1 MSRLTKL
8 TAAGIALAAGLAVVQ
23 PAAATT
29 FTADYSG
36 SLDGSITLDAT
47 AASLLPLLGFDIPAT
62 VDFSATAAGSYS
74 LDPDRFLDGDLTL
87 ELASVSA
94 IAPIQTAYFDSLLAG
109 LGLGSTSAVV
119 AQLDDVFDY
128 SLTGIGTLSDGTG
141 DDEFTID
148 YLSSS
153 NELVVAGFD
162 ATGCLSNV
170 CSITSMANL
179 SLSLNVAAFGTFVDT
194 LAALD
199 LPDEVQ
205 ETVAEVQNALIFA
218 QAVLPSTIGLATG
231 EVSGSL
237 VITPIEVTDAGGP
250 DDYAISLESG
260 EILVAAAG
268 ETLFQETVTE
278 PLAYSTYP
286 SAVSY
291 GGAASTDAVSETDT
305 SSGSESGESWGNGTD
320 AETTS
325 AGSTTETEV
334 QGGNGT
340 AWNAGVSEII
350 EDNGASQSVPEPG
363 VVMGLLSAAGL
374 AWRRRVREG

>member
-205 ETVAEVQNALIFA
+205 E
-218 QAVLPSTIGLATG
+218 
-231 EVSGSL
+231 
-237 VITPIEVTDAGGP
+237 
-250 DDYAISLESG
+250 
-260 EILVAAAG
+260 
-268 ETLFQETVTE
+268 
-278 PLAYSTYP
+278 
-286 SAVSY
+286 
-291 GGAASTDAVSETDT
+291 
-305 SSGSESGESWGNGTD
+305 
-320 AETTS
+320 
-325 AGSTTETEV
+325 
-334 QGGNGT
+334 
-340 AWNAGVSEII
+340 
-350 EDNGASQSVPEPG
+350 
-363 VVMGLLSAAGL
+363 
-374 AWRRRVREG
+374 